1 VQKEETQVKEGEAGE
16 AEAGRAE
23 AREALAEDEAG
34 EQAAEAEENAD
45 EEDVQAA
52 EEVAAGEVQ
61 PEEEAA
67 QAEEETPN
75 TPAGGAEWG
84 EDAFTPPSNMVR
96 LLLPKRSPHALLHV
110 PCQLHA
116 ATLLLARGAQSHHAA
131 GFAAAHPPFLPALLL
146 LQSLGAGAAEGGV
159 WEEESPPFA
168 YPYPYLLRHA
178 GPATVAE
185 YIRTRNAA
193 FGMPRSEFGLR
204 NRLQSPEVP
213 PQLPLG
219 NLENALAEMVSPSP
233 STSGAASQVSVP
245 GSQRC

>member
-1 VQKEETQVKEGEAGE
+1 MQEEETQVKEGEAG
-16 AEAGRAE
+16 RDE
-23 AREALAEDEAG
+23 AREVLAEDEAG
-34 EQAAEAEENAD
+34 EQAAQAEENAG
-45 EEDVQAA
+45 EEDVQAEEALAA
-52 EEVAAGEVQ
+52 EEAAAGEAQ
-61 PEEEAA
+61 PEEAV

-84 EDAFTPPSNMVR
+84 EDAFTPPTYMVR
-96 LLLPKRSPHALLHV
+96 LLLPNRSPHALLHV

-116 ATLLLARGAQSHHAA
+116 ATLLLARGAKSQRAA
-131 GFAAAHPPFLPALLL
+131 PFAAAYPPFLPALLL
-146 LQSLGAGAAEGGV
+146 LQRLGVDPAEGGE
-159 WEEESPPFA
+159 WEGESPPFA
-168 YPYPYLLRHA
+168 YPPPYFLRHA

-185 YIRTRNAA
+185 YIRSRHAA
-193 FGMPRSEFGLR
+193 FGTPRSEFGLR
-204 NRLQSPEVP
+204 NRSQSPEVP